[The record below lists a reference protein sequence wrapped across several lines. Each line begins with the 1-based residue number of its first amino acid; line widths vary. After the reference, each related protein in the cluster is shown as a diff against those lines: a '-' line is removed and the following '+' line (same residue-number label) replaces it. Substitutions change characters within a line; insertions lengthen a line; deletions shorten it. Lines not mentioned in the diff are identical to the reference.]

1 MPESFENATPN
12 NQDDFDPSQDEGLY
26 DRSLKKVRGE
36 QLKEQANQ
44 ELQNQESGPI
54 DIRSQAEVVKFTNES
69 VLENLVKRYWD
80 VFKEMAEMSEQD
92 QDEFIK
98 NEAENINNNNRD
110 QTIGNLTRLQVLIRR
125 IRKYNKTHA

>member
-12 NQDDFDPSQDEGLY
+12 NQDDFDPSEDEGLY